1 MLANRRATSTAA
13 GHADGM
19 ALHSVVDDPDNR
31 FACAVAKYG
40 DCDILTSWGQGDL
53 IGRLD
58 LERMMGHPRAAR
70 AEYAAGSPVHRI
82 AQLEVPILIA
92 HGELDDRVNL
102 RQSQELIEALR
113 REGRQFEYVTYP
125 TEGHGLLR
133 TEPFLHFHRRLER
146 FLDWYLLP

>member
-40 DCDILTSWGQGDL
+40 DCDILTSWAQGDL

-82 AQLEVPILIA
+82 VELEVPILID
-92 HGELDDRVNL
+92 GELDDRVNL
-102 RQSQELIEALR
+102 RQSQETHRGPSTRRQAVRVRHLPNRGSWPAANGTVPAL
-113 REGRQFEYVTYP
+113 P
-125 TEGHGLLR
+125 
-133 TEPFLHFHRRLER
+133 PSA
-146 FLDWYLLP
+146 